1 LDNKRYEPF
10 KISKDI
16 GLGAFQLELSEGW
29 VIHNVF
35 NEDLL
40 TQYMEPKFK
49 GQYEELAPPPMIINK
64 EEEYKVKEV
73 RKHRK

>member
-1 LDNKRYEPF
+1 MDNKRYGAF

-16 GLGAFQLELSEGW
+16 DLGAFQLELPKGW
-29 VIHNVF
+29 VIHNVV

-49 GQYEELAPPPMIINK
+49 GQYEELAPLPMIINK
-64 EEEYKVKEV
+64 ENEYKVKEV